1 MELYEKVLE
10 KIAVSRKPLS
20 GEELA
25 AQLGVSRNAV
35 WKSVNLLRK
44 SGYKINAAQN
54 RGYML
59 APDNVKL
66 CAAQF
71 NSRLN
76 GCNAIVFDRVDST
89 NAILKEMAE
98 QSAPEGLVAAAL
110 SQTAGRGRLGRSFCS
125 PDGGIYFSILLRPE
139 FAPELTML
147 ATAAAAV
154 AVCRA
159 LENNGSGHCMIK
171 WVNDVYINGKKVCGI
186 LTEGAFDAETAGL
199 RYAVVGIGIN
209 LTEPQGGF
217 PPEIADRAAAVF
229 GEKRLGS
236 EQTARITADVVN
248 VFMDF
253 YRSLEKKEFMEE
265 YRARSWLNGKTVTYS
280 RNGVSESGTVREID
294 GDARLII
301 ESGGEITALSA
312 GEVTITCAKGGFK

>member
-20 GEELA
+20 GEEIA

-139 FAPELTML
+139 FAPEL
-147 ATAAAAV
+147 A
-154 AVCRA
+154 CNR
-159 LENNGSGHCMIK
+159 
-171 WVNDVYINGKKVCGI
+171 CG
-186 LTEGAFDAETAGL
+186 GGCGL
-199 RYAVVGIGIN
+199 
-209 LTEPQGGF
+209 Q
-217 PPEIADRAAAVF
+217 
-229 GEKRLGS
+229 
-236 EQTARITADVVN
+236 
-248 VFMDF
+248 
-253 YRSLEKKEFMEE
+253 
-265 YRARSWLNGKTVTYS
+265 
-280 RNGVSESGTVREID
+280 
-294 GDARLII
+294 
-301 ESGGEITALSA
+301 SA
-312 GEVTITCAKGGFK
+312 